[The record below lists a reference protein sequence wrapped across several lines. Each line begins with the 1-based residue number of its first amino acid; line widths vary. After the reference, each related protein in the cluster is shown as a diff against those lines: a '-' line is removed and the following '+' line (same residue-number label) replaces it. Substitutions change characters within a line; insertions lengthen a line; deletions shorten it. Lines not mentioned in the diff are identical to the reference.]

1 MKMKKIALA
10 MAVLGTAS
18 LANAAWPS
26 RSNIEIDLGS
36 VLETA
41 AEADSSAL
49 NLSIN
54 NTDLVDGSVYVRATT
69 EDVESLVG
77 TVIENDI
84 KTTAIGAVQS
94 GSIAIE
100 NAAVATDTSEFTG
113 ALELKS
119 IDAENTKIDYVN
131 NSIDKNVSDITAST
145 TNTAV
150 GEVTDNSEITDVN
163 FNYSDV
169 DFEVKSIEAQLDFSK
184 TLTALNTEFSAVN
197 AAYNNADIDAS
208 VTIGADYQ
216 GYGAISGVN
225 LSTLDGTIATTAI
238 GAVQSGTITVT
249 VK

>member
-26 RSNIEIDLGS
+26 YSNIEIDLGS

-41 AEADSSAL
+41 AEAGSSAL

-119 IDAENTKIDYVN
+119 LDAENTKIDYVN

-169 DFEVKSIEAQLDFSK
+169 DFEVKSMEAELDFSK

-225 LSTLDGTIATTAI
+225 LSALDGTIATTAI

>member
-26 RSNIEIDLGS
+26 HSNIEIDLGS

-41 AEADSSAL
+41 AEAGSSAL

-119 IDAENTKIDYVN
+119 LDAENTKIDYVN

-169 DFEVKSIEAQLDFSK
+169 DFEVKSMEAQLDFSK

-225 LSTLDGTIATTAI
+225 LSALDGTIATTAI
-238 GAVQSGTITVT
+238 AAVQSGTITVT